1 MIPHFSCLLMKDF
14 AVIMNRKLIVAVTG
28 LVGIATASWWIL
40 IRRKR
45 KNPIIVEKSHFITIM
60 KQLSVSA
67 FNVLFQF
74 AQMRARVAAV
84 TAGRHSTQSV
94 RSLVENDSN
103 VRNALTRAQETIL
116 SSHNVSAWDMMETE
130 KALLSGDATSVS
142 EIVNSIPRMFDQYVS
157 GDFPTL
163 PDSILEPSVDSDSEL
178 LTKSTRIFSRKAS
191 LESSSSCDPEDTD
204 SFRNKIAHRVN
215 ASPEFRNSVFHAVLD
230 AQNNL
235 RNTL

>member
-1 MIPHFSCLLMKDF
+1 
-14 AVIMNRKLIVAVTG
+14 MNGKLIVAATG

-40 IRRKR
+40 IRRKP
-45 KNPIIVEKSHFITIM
+45 KNPIIVEKSQFITIM
-60 KQLSVSA
+60 KQLSISA

-84 TAGRHSTQSV
+84 TAERHATQSV

-103 VRNALTRAQETIL
+103 VRNALTRAQASIL
-116 SSHNVSAWDMMETE
+116 SSHNVSASVMMETE
-130 KALLSGDATSVS
+130 KALLSDDATSVS
-142 EIVNSIPRMFDQYVS
+142 EIINCIPNMFEQYVS

-163 PDSILEPSVDSDSEL
+163 PHSILEPSIDSDSEL
-178 LTKSTRIFSRKAS
+178 LAKSSRIFSRKAS
-191 LESSSSCDPEDTD
+191 LESSSCEPEDTD

-215 ASPEFRNSVFHAVLD
+215 ASAEFRNSVFHAVLD